1 MSSEDGDSAQAVL
14 SRNRIWLICESRATA
29 PSMEHN
35 KVLPQPVSG
44 FLGSLEM
51 ATCFCPRTV
60 CHLHVWLAHEPP
72 SQVPPDSHS
81 SPPLGRDILCSC
93 TTSSHHT
100 PCDHHATA
108 QSGFWN
114 GFVCIMYGTMSEKS
128 SIMFDTPAGHPH
140 TGCSETDPVCHRFV
154 RLCQADLGP

>member
-51 ATCFCPRTV
+51 ATCFCPRTM

-72 SQVPPDSHS
+72 PQVPPDSHS
-81 SPPLGRDILCSC
+81 SHPSRAGHSVLMHDIL
-93 TTSSHHT
+93 TSHSMRSPRHR
-100 PCDHHATA
+100 PERLLERFC
-108 QSGFWN
+108 
-114 GFVCIMYGTMSEKS
+114 MYYVWYHK
-128 SIMFDTPAGHPH
+128 
-140 TGCSETDPVCHRFV
+140 
-154 RLCQADLGP
+154 